1 MTLEEAASKL
11 DQLIKEIGLDGY
23 LVYIENDCCGCSKM
37 NLVVLSGEEEREIR
51 VDV

>member
-23 LVYIENDCCGCSKM
+23 LVYIENDCCGCSGM